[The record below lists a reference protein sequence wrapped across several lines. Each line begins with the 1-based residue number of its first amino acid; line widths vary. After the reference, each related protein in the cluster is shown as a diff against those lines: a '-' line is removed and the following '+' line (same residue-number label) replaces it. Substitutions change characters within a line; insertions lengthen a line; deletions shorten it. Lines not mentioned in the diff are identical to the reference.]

1 MGNVT
6 FRQSPCWQTPL
17 SLTHL
22 CQHVRS
28 NGRKAQGFPLS
39 LPLTISGA
47 GGVICHTAHSWSL
60 LRLSKLASFCL
71 AMLSCVGLALQCFGS
86 SLRSWAWRARCLA
99 SEALTYALFVF
110 TVVYYFFDYRLAEV
124 LFGLSFHVAQS
135 RNRLVINFTQSL
147 TPDILLNHIY
157 FATAWRGNVALIRHL
172 PTSRPIA
179 CSAATVLH
187 KYRVSQCLTV
197 FNPHLSR
204 LEWVFSGGHIITGS

>member
-1 MGNVT
+1 MLLVFTCSASPRVILYDVYNFVLSVCIVYMGNVT

-99 SEALTYALFVF
+99 SEALTYVLFVF
-110 TVVYYFFDYRLAEV
+110 TVVYYFLDYRLAEL

-135 RNRLVINFTQSL
+135 RNRLLINFTQSL
-147 TPDILLNHIY
+147 TPDILLTTYI
-157 FATAWRGNVALIRHL
+157 
-172 PTSRPIA
+172 
-179 CSAATVLH
+179 
-187 KYRVSQCLTV
+187 
-197 FNPHLSR
+197 SR
-204 LEWVFSGGHIITGS
+204 LRGVEM